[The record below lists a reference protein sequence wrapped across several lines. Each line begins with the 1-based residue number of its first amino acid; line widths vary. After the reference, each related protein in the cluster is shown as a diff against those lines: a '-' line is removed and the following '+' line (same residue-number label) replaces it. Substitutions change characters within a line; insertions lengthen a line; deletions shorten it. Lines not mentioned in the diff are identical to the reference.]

1 MKLFLNILFIING
14 ISSLLLKT
22 ALSNNI
28 LDKIKEGTEITE
40 DIIEDFIHEI
50 LKMIDETQLFNSL
63 NEEQKEEINQLIR
76 LMNKTSIRNKP
87 TIVSAVNELKFGK
100 EKFLEDDIILEKMI
114 ADANISKQD
123 NESLLDFSRVGYSN
137 VAQNY
142 LIEYIYTENKKFPV
156 ECLKELQTYKIGGFF
171 HYANLLRGNFS
182 EIEKTYIDQ
191 TRKKE
196 LSNFL
201 SFKHAILIPEV
212 VKQIISLQGLMK
224 RIPERK
230 YDIVINRIEA
240 TLSDSTNRI
249 ETAGFLSFSS
259 SDNIE
264 IVPGQTSEKGIDYYK
279 MILPKDMMCLPIEL
293 INEETVKNA
302 GFQCEFLMPY
312 FSYDILSLK
321 DDGENR
327 KITIGNPKVK
337 DIRQLLLKRLRE
349 LQEFAKDNPKCTEQL
364 QEDIK
369 EAIDIVEK
377 SLENESNNIGKEKN
391 VIEGR

>member
-1 MKLFLNILFIING
+1 MLDII
-14 ISSLLLKT
+14 T
-22 ALSNNI
+22 
-28 LDKIKEGTEITE
+28 EGTEINE
-40 DIIEDFIHEI
+40 DIVEDFIHEI
-50 LKMIDETQLFNSL
+50 LKIIEETQLFNSID
-63 NEEQKEEINQLIR
+63 EEQKNEINQLIR
-76 LMNKTSIRNKP
+76 LMNKNSIRNKP
-87 TIVSAVNELKFGK
+87 MIVSAINELKFGE
-100 EKFLEDDIILEKMI
+100 EKFLEDDIILEKII
-114 ADANISKQD
+114 ADANISKKD
-123 NESLLDFSRVGYSN
+123 NQLLLDFSRVGYSN

-142 LIEYIYTENKKFPV
+142 LIEYIYGNKKIPL
-156 ECLKELQTYKIGGFF
+156 EYLKELQTYKVGGFF

-196 LSNFL
+196 LSDSL
-201 SFKHAILIPEV
+201 SFKHVILIPEV
-212 VKQIISLQGLMK
+212 VKQIINLQYLMK
-224 RIPERK
+224 RMPTRK

-240 TLSDSTNRI
+240 NIYDCTSRT

-264 IVPGQTSEKGIDYYK
+264 IVPGLMLAQDGIDYYK

-293 INEETVKNA
+293 IDEETVKNA
-302 GFQCEFLMPY
+302 GFECEFLMPY
-312 FSYDILSLK
+312 FSYDILNLK

-369 EAIDIVEK
+369 EYIDIVEK
-377 SLENESNNIGKEKN
+377 SLENENNNIDQEKN
-391 VIEGR
+391 AVEGR